1 MKSFSFSEMKHDTEL
16 NEAIYV
22 VTKEDVGMIMTLL
35 ATCDRAEQLL
45 GDEAASYE
53 VLRII
58 DSLGIIDDEFVS
70 LISELCDCDPDS
82 ILKVL
87 WSLELG
93 RKLID
98 QGDEVPDFA
107 KLEMVRQMVSDLVS
121 GKKVEFPFKEAES
134 FIEKGSWVTFL

>member
-1 MKSFSFSEMKHDTEL
+1 MKSFSFGEMKHDAKL
-16 NEAIYV
+16 NESIYV

-70 LISELCDCDPDS
+70 LISKLCDCDPDS

-107 KLEMVRQMVSDLVS
+107 KLEIVRQMVLDLVS